1 MESSAG
7 QLEDLIV
14 NRLLTSVGGNVKQV
28 QKQRPRNSQNQELEL
43 GLAAPSTQEIS
54 NQAEAFIKVEK
65 NLVSLGFFSPSSKRA
80 RNTKSK
86 TISFTREID
95 GKRIEVK
102 ATIAPSALYG
112 LPIIADQDK
121 WFAFEQIIS
130 TRRAETGVITNPVTF
145 TSAELLKVLG
155 RYRDSG
161 KNYNEISEWLD
172 VMTGTMILSEGA
184 VFFAGKRIQARDRFH
199 VFDRAVSVGK
209 EVEPGKVA
217 DKNYVWLSEWQL
229 ENINNN
235 YLLPIDY
242 ETYKQFKNHIAKAL
256 VPLLQIWLFASSKD
270 GYFEKRYDE
279 LCQVLN
285 VAQYYQISRIKEQFS
300 FSLDEL
306 KRHGYLSDW
315 QIEKTSDGKSYKI
328 IFYHGEKFHRD
339 RAKRL
344 EQKEQRGR
352 KRLKT
357 VPFPATEQGSA
368 PEPPIHTL
376 SAEEKDFFKQL
387 NMDFQVAATTA
398 YELVK
403 ARPEQVRIQLEAYPY
418 RSKVENPA
426 GFIIEAIKQDY
437 ALPEALLE
445 ARRKAEIETK
455 VAEERERLRLKH
467 EAEAKAELEQ
477 MQREEAAKERAKTFI
492 EQMSDE
498 ERQTLRDQC
507 TAEVKS
513 SDFWKSHKD
522 SALFESMVISKMVAR
537 ILQQHPEIQEQ
548 DSSKSNFTLS

>member
-1 MESSAG
+1 
-7 QLEDLIV
+7 
-14 NRLLTSVGGNVKQV
+14 VKQG
-28 QKQRPRNSQNQELEL
+28 QKQRLRNSENQKPEPPMTSP
-43 GLAAPSTQEIS
+43 ATQEIS
-54 NQAEAFIKVEK
+54 TQTDAFIKVEK

-80 RNTKSK
+80 RNTRSK
-86 TISFTREID
+86 TISFTRQIE

-102 ATIAPSALYG
+102 ATIAPSSLYG

-130 TRRAETGVITNPVTF
+130 NRRTETGEIKNPVAF

-172 VMTGTMILSEGA
+172 VMTGTMIISEGA
-184 VFFAGKRIQARDRFH
+184 VYFAGKKLLAKDRFH

-209 EVEPGKVA
+209 EVEPGKIA
-217 DKNYVWLSEWQL
+217 DKNYVWLSDWQL

-279 LCQVLN
+279 ICQILN
-285 VAQYYQISRIKEQFS
+285 VTQYYQISRIKEQFS

-306 KRHGYLSDW
+306 KQHGYLADW
-315 QIEKTSDGKSYKI
+315 KIEKTNDGKAFKI
-328 IFYHGEKFHRD
+328 VFYHGEKFHRD

-352 KRLKT
+352 RKPR
-357 VPFPATEQGSA
+357 AASASITEQGIT

-376 SAEEKDFFKQL
+376 SEEGKGLFKQL
-387 NMDFQVAATTA
+387 NMDFQIAALTA
-398 YELVK
+398 YQLVK
-403 ARPEQVRIQLEAYPY
+403 AKPEQVKIQLEAYPY
-418 RSKVENPA
+418 RSRPDNPA
-426 GFIIEAIKQDY
+426 GFIIEAIKQEY
-437 ALPEALLE
+437 APPEGFYE
-445 ARRKAEIETK
+445 AKQKAEAETR
-455 VAEERERLRLKH
+455 ASAERERLRAEQ
-467 EAEAKAELEQ
+467 EAEARAEIEQ
-477 MQREEAAKERAKTFI
+477 LQREEATKERARAFLD
-492 EQMSDE
+492 QMSE
-498 ERQTLRDQC
+498 AERLALREQC
-507 TAEVKS
+507 AAEVKS
-513 SDFWKSHKD
+513 SDFMKAHYD
-522 SALFESMVISKMVAR
+522 STLFQSMVTHKMITR
-537 ILQQHPEIQEQ
+537 IIDQLAETEA
-548 DSSKSNFTLS
+548 